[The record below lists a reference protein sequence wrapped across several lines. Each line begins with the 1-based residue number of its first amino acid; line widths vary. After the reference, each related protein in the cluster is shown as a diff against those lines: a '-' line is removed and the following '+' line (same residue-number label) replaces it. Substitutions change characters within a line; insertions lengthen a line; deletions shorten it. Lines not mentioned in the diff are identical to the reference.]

1 MPIKVS
7 QSRRHRLSFTK
18 RDHNHHLLALKKP
31 STCLPIFTTNQQE
44 ILDLETFSIFVEVIS
59 IAIAI
64 LIRLLTKL
72 THMHNAS
79 RCGNL

>member
-1 MPIKVS
+1 
-7 QSRRHRLSFTK
+7 
-18 RDHNHHLLALKKP
+18 
-31 STCLPIFTTNQQE
+31 
-44 ILDLETFSIFVEVIS
+44 LETFSIFVEVIS

-79 RCGNL
+79 RCGVYVM